1 MKALSNNVKT
11 FSKSR
16 WQLYTYTLPRPP
28 HSPAVSVGSVQSEHT
43 IDQVVS
49 RTPTESETHLQTTG
63 VNIRNQSDP
72 GIQIFSEK
80 RSPPLPR
87 KPSVCQ
93 CVCCVFM
100 YRLNTGSSDSILL
113 TSSPSTLGTGH
124 HHPLL
129 HSHVSDAVSCR
140 VPQF

>member
-87 KPSVCQ
+87 KPRV

-129 HSHVSDAVSCR
+129 HCTVSDAVSCR